1 LQVTQRVLNE
11 REEEEEE
18 IKGRE
23 MAVKMGV
30 EIVSGLLHVPA
41 DKAGDTGAGG
51 ESESFLFLASLV
63 SGEGEALDGLVRGL
77 ARQACGGGDQ
87 GCGDSEEAWRR
98 RRCVRVKAAAG
109 LLRLFAVSSHLPPI
123 PPAAAQAAGRREGWS
138 EEDEE
143 EDEEEEGGRLVEML
157 VERWCDI
164 VVEEIR
170 KCCISMHGA
179 EDEEQRAAEIAQDSI
194 RSSSTTKCMCV
205 GTCVAGFV
213 LVYMCRVSCTAIYLS
228 IFLY

>member
-11 REEEEEE
+11 REEEEEDR
-18 IKGRE
+18 KGRE

-41 DKAGDTGAGG
+41 DKGGGGRRAGG
-51 ESESFLFLASLV
+51 LAESSLFLASLV

-87 GCGDSEEAWRR
+87 GCADREEAWRR

-109 LLRLFAVSSHLPPI
+109 LLRLFALSSHLPPI

-138 EEDEE
+138 EEEE
-143 EDEEEEGGRLVEML
+143 EEEEEGGREVEKL

-205 GTCVAGFV
+205 GTCVAGLV
-213 LVYMCRVSCTAIYLS
+213 LICMCRVSCTAIYLS

>member
-1 LQVTQRVLNE
+1 
-11 REEEEEE
+11 
-18 IKGRE
+18 
-23 MAVKMGV
+23 MKMGV

-41 DKAGDTGAGG
+41 DKGGGGGRARG
-51 ESESFLFLASLV
+51 ESEALVLASLV
-63 SGEGEALDGLVRGL
+63 SGQGEALDGVVRGL

-87 GCGDSEEAWRR
+87 GCGDGEEAWRR

-109 LLRLFAVSSHLPPI
+109 LLRLFALSSHLPPI
-123 PPAAAQAAGRREGWS
+123 PPAAAQAAGRREALWS
-138 EEDEE
+138 EEEE
-143 EDEEEEGGRLVEML
+143 EEEEEEKEEEGGR
-157 VERWCDI
+157 ERWCDI

-205 GTCVAGFV
+205 GTCVAGLV
-213 LVYMCRVSCTAIYLS
+213 LVYKCRLSCTAIYLC
-228 IFLY
+228 IFLC